1 MPAAIISSPR
11 LDAPAATSTTG
22 ETDNVSNQHS
32 TAKVTICAVIG
43 LVLATGTQPSQA
55 EIKGDGDKMRLLY
68 SPSGTNSVPPFVI
81 KKTGK
86 FLVLAKVS
94 DLVHQLGLP
103 DSPFLLYTVET
114 NYAAAHPGNV
124 RAFLAAY
131 RDAVEI
137 LRTNDAIWLERG
149 KEMKMSE
156 ESAALFRKEART
168 DIWTT
173 FALDTEAN
181 IRKTFAELLEAA
193 GPAILGIG
201 ELSPGFITL
210 DYQ

>member
-1 MPAAIISSPR
+1 
-11 LDAPAATSTTG
+11 
-22 ETDNVSNQHS
+22 VSNQHS

-68 SPSGTNSVPPFVI
+68 SPSGTNSFPPFVR
-81 KKTGK
+81 
-86 FLVLAKVS
+86 VLAKVS

-114 NYAAAHPGNV
+114 NNAAAHPGNL

-156 ESAALFRKEART
+156 ESTALFRKETRT

-181 IRKTFAELLEAA
+181 IRKIFAELLEAA